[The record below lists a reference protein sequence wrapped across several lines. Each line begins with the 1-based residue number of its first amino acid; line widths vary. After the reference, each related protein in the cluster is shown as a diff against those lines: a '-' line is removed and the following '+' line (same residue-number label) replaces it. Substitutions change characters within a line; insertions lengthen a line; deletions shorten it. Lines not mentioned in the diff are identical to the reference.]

1 MEDGKSGSVEP
12 SKANHNNEIQLI
24 SNTLTTSHSSC
35 IVAGTSQA
43 TGLPHEPP
51 LHRLDG
57 LNISRGYSDQSNSSR
72 VACKEF
78 QLDK

>member
-24 SNTLTTSHSSC
+24 SNTLTISHSSC

-51 LHRLDG
+51 LHRLEG
-57 LNISRGYSDQSNSSR
+57 LNCSRGYSDHSNPSG
-72 VACKEF
+72 VAGNEF
-78 QLDK
+78 QLNK